1 LIQAVVAVC
10 ARRALLVVLLAT
22 LLTGL
27 AAQSVVSNFKIN
39 TNTEQLIAADV
50 PWRAD
55 EIAFD
60 AAFPQRANLV
70 VAVVDGL
77 TPEIADEAAEKL
89 AAALAANT
97 AQVKAVTRPDSGP
110 FFDTYG
116 LLLMPQ
122 DELARAT
129 DTLIRQQ
136 GLLGPLA
143 ADPTLHGVVQTIRLG
158 LDAIQA
164 GQAPAA
170 EVAKPLGAIAASIEA
185 VLAGKSPQV
194 PPARLSWQT
203 MLSDGQT
210 STRDTRRFLLV
221 QPVLD
226 YASLTPAGAVTDFIR
241 AEAERLDLTP
251 ENGVT
256 MRLTGQA
263 PLADEEFATVAENA
277 GLNNTVTLA
286 AITLI
291 LFLALRSGKL
301 IVAVLAT
308 TLCGLIVTA
317 ALGLLMVGQFNLIS
331 VAFAAL
337 FVGLGVDFGIQ
348 LAVRFRDE
356 RFHGRGIH
364 GALTGAARGVGRSL
378 LLAAVALV
386 AGFFS
391 FLPSEFRGVS
401 ELGLIAG
408 AGMVIAFV
416 ASLTLLPAL
425 VALLKPGPEKS
436 PIGSP
441 KLGAIDRAILRHRTA
456 VLVVTA
462 ALTLGGLPLLFQID
476 FDSNP
481 MHLRSERVESV
492 ATYLDLIDDPDTSPN
507 TIDVL
512 APSLTEARTLATRLA
527 ALPEVARVATLDTF
541 LPSDQPAKL
550 EIIRDAASLLGPVLT
565 PTLVAPASDA
575 ATVLA
580 LKLTASVARAVAARQ
595 PGEAAQ
601 PFTRLAT
608 AFDKL
613 ANATPAQRSRADLAL
628 TTDLNRF
635 LERLRSLFSGE
646 ELTADKLPRA
656 IRDDWITSDGRAR
669 IEVHPK
675 GDANDNAVL
684 ERFAEAVRAVAP
696 HATGAPIGTTE
707 SGNTIVRAFI
717 QAGLLSLGSIFLI
730 LVLALRRVK
739 DVALTLG
746 PLVIATLTTLEAA
759 HLIGLPL
766 NFANIIALPLMLAV
780 GVAFHI
786 YYVIAW
792 RAGTVEVLAS
802 SLTRAIF
809 FSALTTGTAFG
820 SLCLSSHPGTASM
833 GLLLALSLFFTLLA
847 AFVVVPAFL
856 GPPPAH
862 KASGGSRR
870 DPGSDVAE
878 NPYAETDSRRTA
890 YGSPA

>member
-1 LIQAVVAVC
+1 LIQAVVAAC
-10 ARRALLVVLLAT
+10 ARRALVVVLLAAV
-22 LLTGL
+22 LTGL
-27 AAQSVVSNFKIN
+27 AAQSAVTNFKIN
-39 TNTEQLIAADV
+39 TNTEQLIASDV

-70 VAVVDGL
+70 VAVVDGA

-97 AQVKAVTRPDSGP
+97 ALVKAVSRPDSGP
-110 FFDTYG
+110 FFETYG

-122 DELARAT
+122 EDLERTA

-143 ADPTLHGVVQTIRLG
+143 ADPTLHGIVQTLRLG
-158 LDAIQA
+158 LEAIQA

-170 EVAKPLGAIAASIEA
+170 EVARPLGKISASIEA
-185 VLAGKSPQV
+185 VLAGKPPQV
-194 PPARLSWQT
+194 PPARLSWQSL
-203 MLSDGQT
+203 LSDGQA

-226 YASLTPAGAVTDFIR
+226 YSSLTPASATTDFIR
-241 AEAERLDLTP
+241 DEAQRLNLTP
-251 ENGVT
+251 EHGVRL
-256 MRLTGQA
+256 RLTGQA

-277 GLNNTVTLA
+277 ALNNTVTMA

-291 LFLALRSGKL
+291 LFLALRSGRL

-308 TLCGLIVTA
+308 TLAGLVITA

-348 LAVRFRDE
+348 VAVRFRDE
-356 RFHGRGIH
+356 RFHGRGLH
-364 GALTGAARGVGRSL
+364 GALAGAARGVGRSL

-408 AGMVIAFV
+408 VGMVIAFI

-441 KLGAIDRAILRHRTA
+441 KLGAIDRAILRHRTK
-456 VLVVTA
+456 VLIVTA
-462 ALTLGGLPLLFQID
+462 ALTLGGLPFLFKLD

-481 MHLRSERVESV
+481 MHLRSNKVESV
-492 ATYLDLIDDPDTSPN
+492 STYLDLINDPDASPN

-512 APSLTEARTLATRLA
+512 APSLAEARPLAEQLER
-527 ALPEVARVATLDTF
+527 LPEVARVVTLDTF
-541 LPSDQPAKL
+541 RPADQQAKL

-565 PTLVAPASDA
+565 PTLAPPANDA
-575 ATVLA
+575 ALVLA
-580 LKLTASVARAVAARQ
+580 LKLTASVARAVAAGQ
-595 PGEAAQ
+595 PGEAVQ
-601 PFTRLAT
+601 PFTRLSA

-613 ANATPAQRSRADLAL
+613 ANATPSQRTRADIAL
-628 TTDLNRF
+628 TTDLNRL
-635 LERLRSLFSGE
+635 LERLRSLFAGE
-646 ELTADKLPRA
+646 ELTEDKLPRT
-656 IRDDWITSDGRAR
+656 ILSDWITTDGRAR

-675 GDANDNAVL
+675 GNANDNAVL
-684 ERFAEAVRAVAP
+684 ERFAQAVRAVAP
-696 HATGAPIGTTE
+696 NATGAPIGTSE
-707 SGNTIVRAFI
+707 SGRTIVRAFI
-717 QAGLLSLGSIFLI
+717 QAGLFSLGSIFLI

-759 HLIGLPL
+759 YLIGLPL

-833 GLLLALSLFFTLLA
+833 GMLLALSLFFTLLA

-856 GPPPAH
+856 GPPPH
-862 KASGGSRR
+862 KVSGGSRR
-870 DPGSDVAE
+870 DPGNAIAE
-878 NPYAETDSRRTA
+878 NPYSETNFRRTD